1 MSTLSGSRHE
11 SIVGSFESVARS
23 LEKLAA
29 TLSYLDTPLKLVTTP
44 LRPVQSVLDVVVNEV
59 TFVRDLYQ
67 QVVEEARKTLAE
79 D

>member
-1 MSTLSGSRHE
+1 
-11 SIVGSFESVARS
+11 
-23 LEKLAA
+23 
-29 TLSYLDTPLKLVTTP
+29 
-44 LRPVQSVLDVVVNEV
+44 VQSVLDVVVNEV